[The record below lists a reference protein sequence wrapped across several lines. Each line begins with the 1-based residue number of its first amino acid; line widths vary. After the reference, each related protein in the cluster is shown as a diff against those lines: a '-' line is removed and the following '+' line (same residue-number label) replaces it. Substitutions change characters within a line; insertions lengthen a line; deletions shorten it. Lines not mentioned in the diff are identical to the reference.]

1 MFTKSNAK
9 KSIIENYI
17 DIFASNSYYNLN
29 KRKCAY
35 A

>member
-1 MFTKSNAK
+1 MFTKSDAK
-9 KSIIENYI
+9 KSTFGNYI